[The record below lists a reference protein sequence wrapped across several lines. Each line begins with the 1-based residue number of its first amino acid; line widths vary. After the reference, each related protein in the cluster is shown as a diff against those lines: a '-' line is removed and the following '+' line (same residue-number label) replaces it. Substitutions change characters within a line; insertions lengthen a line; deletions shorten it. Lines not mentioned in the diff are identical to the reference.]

1 MSRFRET
8 PGKVWQAS
16 KQQVGGILAGGALFI
31 IAFLVGIHLFFP
43 VASVQQWLT
52 SEINNRTPVS
62 VQIEKLSI
70 FPLLTLIGR
79 QATVTFDSGALPP
92 VALDDLRMKP
102 LWTSLISG
110 DPGLS
115 VKAALL
121 QGRLDADLRRSGD
134 LSLHLQGL
142 QLQAFPV
149 SQETQARL
157 SGIIVKGE
165 LRGSFPAKKNNE
177 NQLALEMDNASLTI
191 MGQPLALGKISIQ
204 GSGQGNNLRLTT
216 LSANGG
222 DVAITGSGTLLLG
235 ASAATSR
242 INLDLTLRPTPA
254 FAPLLDLV
262 TQKQPDNSYRLR
274 VSGSASKPAIE
285 QRTAPAN
292 QQQAEAD
299 DE

>member
-8 PGKVWQAS
+8 PGKLWQAS
-16 KQQVGGILAGGALFI
+16 KQQIGGILAGSALFLV
-31 IAFLVGIHLFFP
+31 AFLVGVHLFFP

-62 VQIEKLSI
+62 VQIERLSV
-70 FPLLTLIGR
+70 FPILTLIGR

-92 VALDDLRMKP
+92 ILLDDLRMKP

-110 DPGLS
+110 DTGLS

-121 QGRLDADLRRSGD
+121 QGSLDADIRRSGD
-134 LSLHLQGL
+134 ITLHLAGL
-142 QLQAFPV
+142 QLKNFPV

-157 SGIIVKGE
+157 SGIITKGE

-177 NQLALEMDNASLTI
+177 NQLVLEMDNASLTI
-191 MGQPLALGKISIQ
+191 MGQPLALGKISVQ

-222 DVAITGSGTLLLG
+222 DVAITGNGTLLLG
-235 ASAATSR
+235 ASAAASR

-262 TQKQPDNSYRLR
+262 TRKQPDNSYRLR
-274 VSGSASKPAIE
+274 VSGSASKPTIAG
-285 QRTAPAN
+285 TAPAN
-292 QQQAEAD
+292 QQPVEED